1 MIEEIKED
9 NNCIVKAFENNPISI
24 LKEDDGDKKVYYF
37 KASDIGKALNLSN
50 VRVSIQNFDEDE
62 QVVRKAYTLG
72 GQQDTLF
79 LSSQGVYRL
88 LYNSKKEVAKKF
100 RKWAGAILDDIIFN
114 ESKELQRQL
123 QEKEIELNRTKKQLE
138 LTAKLQV
145 KKWFDT
151 EPGHTIYALKNNS
164 DDPNSLITI
173 GKSKKIAERES
184 NYFTHNQN
192 SDMFFIRKCYNC
204 DLAEKVLH
212 HMLDKYRIDRTRD
225 ESIRFD
231 SFAWFNISE
240 NLAKYIINLVCDFLD
255 NFISSIEKLPNTNL
269 QNEIHIVSKELGN
282 KLKSKEDNFNKN
294 IENNLVKRKT
304 EIQFNELNY
313 DKFIDDFCETSEEYY
328 SIPEEILGAYKLWS
342 RINVDTN
349 RKNLLFDYIKTK
361 FQMKKMYYEKY
372 KARINTFVGI
382 RPKIINWEISNDSL
396 KSFLKEKCDIG
407 YIYKITEK
415 DFIDN
420 YTSWINRELNSD
432 ELINIKAELNN
443 NFYYGNINYSK
454 EKKKYGY
461 VGFKLKGSVETIHC
475 LRNKNT
481 KKINK
486 VNIHTKEIEETF
498 ISINEASNKLNINI
512 RTIQFYLKLQKV
524 FDECYVLHYEN

>member
-1 MIEEIKED
+1 MENTEITD
-9 NNCIVKAFENNPISI
+9 PNCIVKAFQQNNISI
-24 LKEDDGDKKVYYF
+24 IKDHDNKYYF
-37 KASDIGKALNLSN
+37 RGSDVAQALGITNIRS
-50 VRVSIQNFDEDE
+50 SIQNFTDREKG
-62 QVVRKAYTLG
+62 VRKVDTLG
-72 GQQDTLF
+72 GPQDIIF
-79 LSSQGVYRL
+79 LSSHGVYRL
-88 LYNSKKEVAKKF
+88 LYSSKKAVAENF
-100 RKWAGAILDDIIFN
+100 REWVGDILDDIIFN

-212 HMLDKYRIDRTRD
+212 HMLDKYRIDRAR
-225 ESIRFD
+225 E
-231 SFAWFNISE
+231 WFNISE
-240 NLAKYIINLVCDFLD
+240 NFAKYIINLVCDFLD

-269 QNEIHIVSKELGN
+269 QNEIDIVSKELGN

-313 DKFIDDFCETSEEYY
+313 DKFIADFCEISEDYY

-420 YTSWINRELNSD
+420 YTTWINRELNSD

-512 RTIQFYLKLQKV
+512 RTIQSYLKLQKV
-524 FDECYVLHYEN
+524 FGECYVLHYKN

>member
-1 MIEEIKED
+1 MDIEITD
-9 NNCIVKAFENNPISI
+9 PNCIVKAFQEKNISI
-24 LKEDDGDKKVYYF
+24 IKDDNNKYYF
-37 KASDIGKALNLSN
+37 RGSDVA
-50 VRVSIQNFDEDE
+50 RVLEITNIRSSIQNFTDKEKG
-62 QVVRKAYTLG
+62 VRKVDTLG
-72 GQQDTLF
+72 GPQDIIF

-88 LYNSKKEVAKKF
+88 LYNSKKTVAEKF
-100 RKWAGAILDDIIFN
+100 REWVGDILDDIIFN
-114 ESKELQRQL
+114 ESKKLREQL
-123 QEKEIELNRTKKQLE
+123 DQKEIELNRTKKQLE

-164 DDPNSLITI
+164 DDVNSLITI
-173 GKSKKIAERES
+173 GKSRNIACRES
-184 NYFTHNQN
+184 AYFTHNQN

-231 SFAWFNISE
+231 SFAWFDISE
-240 NLAKYIINLVCDFLD
+240 NFAEYIINLVCDFLD

-269 QNEIHIVSKELGN
+269 QNEIEIISKQLGKSN
-282 KLKSKEDNFNKN
+282 KTRENTPKKETK
-294 IENNLVKRKT
+294 IE
-304 EIQFNELNY
+304 FNELDY
-313 DKFIDDFCETSEEYY
+313 DKFLSDFCEINEEYY
-328 SIPEEILGAYKLWS
+328 SIPDEILGAYKIWS

-349 RKNLLFDYIKTK
+349 RKNLLFNFLKTK
-361 FQMKKMYYEKY
+361 FQMKTLYYEKY

-382 RPKIINWEISNDSL
+382 RPKTIDWKLSNSSL
-396 KSFLKEKCDIG
+396 NSFLKEKCDIG

-415 DFIDN
+415 EFQHK
-420 YTSWINRELNSD
+420 YTTWINRELNSD

-461 VGFKLKGSVETIHC
+461 VGFKLKESVETIHC

-481 KKINK
+481 KKVNK
-486 VNIHTKEIEETF
+486 VNIHTKEIETTF
-498 ISINEASNKLNINI
+498 RSINEATNRLNINI
-512 RTIQFYLKLQKV
+512 RTTQSYLKLQKV
-524 FDECYVLHYEN
+524 FDECYVLQYENQN

>member
-24 LKEDDGDKKVYYF
+24 LQEDNGDKKLYYF

-50 VRVSIQNFDEDE
+50 IAVSIQHYDEDE
-62 QVVRKAYTLG
+62 RVIRKAYDTTNRE
-72 GQQDTLF
+72 QDTIF
-79 LSSQGVYRL
+79 LTSQGVYRL
-88 LYNSKKEVAKKF
+88 LYNSKKELAKKF

-114 ESKELQRQL
+114 ESKKL
-123 QEKEIELNRTKKQLE
+123 QEQLNQKEIELKRTKKQLE

-145 KKWFDT
+145 KKWYDT
-151 EPGHTIYALKNNS
+151 EPGHAVYALKNNS
-164 DDPNSLITI
+164 DDPNSIITI
-173 GKSKKIAERES
+173 GKSKNIAQRES
-184 NYFTHNQN
+184 SYFTHNQQ

-212 HMLDKYRIDRTRD
+212 HMLDKYRIDRTR
-225 ESIRFD
+225 E
-231 SFAWFNISE
+231 WFTISE
-240 NLAKYIINLVCDFLD
+240 KFAKYIINLVCDFLD

-269 QNEIHIVSKELGN
+269 QNEIDIVSKEFGN
-282 KLKSKEDNFNKN
+282 KLNSNKN
-294 IENNLVKRKT
+294 NKT
-304 EIQFNELNY
+304 TIKNETKFEFNELNY
-313 DKFIDDFCETSEEYY
+313 DKFIADFCETSDEYY
-328 SIPEEILGAYKLWS
+328 CIPDDILGAYKIWS

-349 RKNLLFDYIKTK
+349 RKNLLFDYIKPK

-415 DFIDN
+415 EFINN
-420 YTSWINRELNSD
+420 YTTWINRELNSD

-461 VGFKLKGSVETIHC
+461 VGFKLKEAVETIHC

-481 KKINK
+481 KQINK
-486 VNIHTKEIEETF
+486 VNIHTKEIEEAF

-512 RTIQFYLKLQKV
+512 RTTQSYLKLQKV
-524 FDECYVLHYEN
+524 FDECYVLHYKN